1 MLEPHTTST
10 MDREALRALVNGT
23 LTQLSRTGEVPVLPS
38 RATAALALVRDPDAD
53 TDRLC
58 RIVRTD
64 VGLVARILRAAN
76 SVFYGRRAPARTLQ
90 DAVLTLGL
98 RKTCDLIVAAAARQ
112 LFRASGTRARDLWHH
127 ALATALAAEELARRT
142 RRADPATAF
151 LPGLFHDV
159 GRIAFLLAD
168 ATSFEVIA
176 SLAAAEPEPAALLE
190 REWYAFDHAEA
201 GASLAAEWGLA
212 PESCDAI
219 RWHHAPTEAPEGQ
232 GLALLVAAADELA
245 YRVGLGGGFRPPV
258 PQGLSALGLSDDDQ
272 AACARDLELSFA
284 AHRDLLG

>member
-1 MLEPHTTST
+1 MMESSTTAT
-10 MDREALRALVNGT
+10 MDRDALRALVSGT
-23 LTQLSRTGEVPVLPS
+23 LAQLSRTGEVPVLPS

-58 RIVRTD
+58 RILRTD

-76 SVFYGRRAPARTLQ
+76 SIVYGRRAPARTLQ

-98 RKTCDLIVAAAARQ
+98 HKTCDLLVAAAARQ
-112 LFRASGTRARDLWHH
+112 MFRAAGPHARDLWHH

-168 ATSFEVIA
+168 PASYDVIA
-176 SLAAAEPEPAALLE
+176 SLAAAEPDPAAALE

-201 GASLAAEWGLA
+201 GASLAAEWGLV
-212 PESCDAI
+212 PESCEAI
-219 RWHHAPTEAPEGQ
+219 RWHHRPADATEDG
-232 GLALLVAAADELA
+232 GLALLVRAADELA
-245 YRVGLGGGFRPPV
+245 YRVGLGGGPRPPA
-258 PQGLSALGLSDDDQ
+258 PMGLAALGLTEDEQ
-272 AACARDLELSFA
+272 AACARDVERAFA

>member
-1 MLEPHTTST
+1 MMESPTTST
-10 MDREALRALVNGT
+10 MDRDALRALVTGT

-53 TDRLC
+53 TDQLC
-58 RIVRTD
+58 RIIRTD

-98 RKTCDLIVAAAARQ
+98 RKTCDLLVAAAARQ
-112 LFRASGTRARDLWHH
+112 LFRASGPRARDLWHH
-127 ALATALAAEELARRT
+127 AL
-142 RRADPATAF
+142 AF

-168 ATSFEVIA
+168 PTSYDVIA
-176 SLAAAEPEPAALLE
+176 SLAAAEPEPAATLE

-201 GASLAAEWGLA
+201 GASLAAEWGLV
-212 PESCDAI
+212 PESCEAI
-219 RWHHAPTEAPEGQ
+219 RWHHRPAEAAEDR
-232 GLALLVAAADELA
+232 GLALLVSAADALA
-245 YRVGLGGGFRPPV
+245 YRAGLGGGPRPPA
-258 PQGLSALGLSDDDQ
+258 PTGLSALGLSDDEQ
-272 AACARDLELSFA
+272 AACARDLERSFA

>member
-1 MLEPHTTST
+1 MESPTTST
-10 MDREALRALVNGT
+10 MDRDALRALVTGT

-53 TDRLC
+53 TDQLC
-58 RIVRTD
+58 RIIRTD

-98 RKTCDLIVAAAARQ
+98 RKTCDLLVAAAARQ
-112 LFRASGTRARDLWHH
+112 LFRASGPRARDLWHH

-142 RRADPATAF
+142 RRADPAIAF

-168 ATSFEVIA
+168 PTSYDVIA
-176 SLAAAEPEPAALLE
+176 SLAAAEPEPAATLE

-201 GASLAAEWGLA
+201 GASLAAEWGLV
-212 PESCDAI
+212 PESCEAI
-219 RWHHAPTEAPEGQ
+219 RWHHRPAEAAEDR
-232 GLALLVAAADELA
+232 GLARLVSAADALA
-245 YRVGLGGGFRPPV
+245 YRAGRGGGPRPPA
-258 PQGLSALGLSDDDQ
+258 PTGLSALGLSDDEQ
-272 AACARDLELSFA
+272 AACARDLERSFA